1 MAMKILLADD
11 SMTAQNMG
19 KKILTDAGFEVIAV
33 SNGAAALKKITA
45 ENPDIIILDVF
56 MPGYTGLEVCERL
69 KNNPE
74 TSRKPVLLT
83 VGKMEPF
90 NPDDSNRVRAEGV
103 MIKPFEATDLTAAIE
118 AIAKRFN
125 IPRTTAAPPPPP
137 PPPPKAPQNLRSYEE
152 TVMLSQDELRQSMG
166 IVDEGTQTTAV
177 ASAASAA
184 TPASSGAVAVAAPPL
199 ELDSSAIVTEQQEET
214 KPVEAVPAMEFDP
227 PSRATESEHSP
238 FSHAS
243 VAREVVEHPAAPVQ
257 ASETADWDPVL
268 DGIAISSNV
277 ITTAPE
283 AAQATDE
290 AQPMFGLE
298 YAVPASVAQEAP
310 AAAAEE
316 PATEPTMYSSP
327 VQSAEEE
334 PEISSPSA
342 YLAEASAAM
351 GLETSHALVE
361 DTPVVESAPD
371 FEPNVAPPVQVE
383 TQAENGVEPGIEQ
396 PSPELTVPPDPA
408 LVGGTDSFSDFTT
421 RFGVENAEVI
431 PVGIVPELMDD
442 ASSSYEYQPPEEGHA
457 FEGNGQPEASAE
469 EAKSEDAPE
478 ALTPVAVSS
487 TATTSW
493 EMVPVEAE
501 ANAPTAATPEV
512 AETPEVP
519 TVTES
524 VAESTSVE
532 EEPARFEPMSAAVV
546 EETAPD
552 THVVEAAVDE
562 PSVVEAHVEEPAVV
576 EAAANEPAEKPFDPD
591 ATQAIPEEFFTQSEP
606 QLETT
611 AELVGASIPEST
623 VEAVVEPEPEPTAP
637 AVEEAAMEASTVA
650 PVIESPEPA
659 TFIPEPEPAVEGHST
674 PVEPPTPMVTSVAT
688 EPAILSVG
696 PEPPSIEEE
705 HEIQAPHV
713 ETPQIETPSLA
724 AAAAAAGASVLGA
737 AITEHFVRGTE
748 PPSEP
753 EGNDTAPG
761 DQTQVFIASAVARVL
776 DRMKPTLIEEIAR
789 EMSNRRKPRKDPE
802 E

>member
-125 IPRTTAAPPPPP
+125 ISNTTAAPPPP
-137 PPPPKAPQNLRSYEE
+137 PPPPKAPQNFRSYEE

-166 IVDEGTQTTAV
+166 IADEGTQTTAA

-184 TPASSGAVAVAAPPL
+184 SSASSGAVAVAASAL
-199 ELDSSAIVTEQQEET
+199 ELDSSAIVTEQTEQEEI
-214 KPVEAVPAMEFDP
+214 KPVEAVPAMEFEP
-227 PSRATESEHSP
+227 PSRPAESEHSP

-283 AAQATDE
+283 AAQAAEE

-298 YAVPASVAQEAP
+298 YAVPASVAKETRA
-310 AAAAEE
+310 
-316 PATEPTMYSSP
+316 
-327 VQSAEEE
+327 VAEEE
-334 PEISSPSA
+334 PAAAFSPAQSIEEEPEVSSPSA

-361 DTPVVESAPD
+361 ETPVVESAPD

-383 TQAENGVEPGIEQ
+383 THAENGVEPGIEQ

-408 LVGGTDSFSDFTT
+408 LVGGTDSFSHFTT
-421 RFGVENAEVI
+421 HFGVANAEVI

-457 FEGNGQPEASAE
+457 FEGNGEPEAVAE
-469 EAKSEDAPE
+469 ETKSEDVPE
-478 ALTPVAVSS
+478 ALTPVAVSN

-493 EMVPVEAE
+493 EMVPVDAE
-501 ANAPTAATPEV
+501 AGASAPTATPEAAATEAPAVTEAV
-512 AETPEVP
+512 AEP
-519 TVTES
+519 TL
-524 VAESTSVE
+524 VE
-532 EEPARFEPMSAAVV
+532 EEPARFEQASAAVV
-546 EETAPD
+546 EESAPD
-552 THVVEAAVDE
+552 TQVVEAAVDE
-562 PSVVEAHVEEPAVV
+562 PSIVEAHVEEPA
-576 EAAANEPAEKPFDPD
+576 AEKPFDPD

-623 VEAVVEPEPEPTAP
+623 VEDAVEPELEPAAP
-637 AVEEAAMEASTVA
+637 VVEEAAIEASSVA
-650 PVIESPEPA
+650 PLNESPEPT
-659 TFIPEPEPAVEGHST
+659 TFIPEPEPAVEAHPA
-674 PVEPPTPMVTSVAT
+674 PVDPPTPMVTSVAT

-713 ETPQIETPSLA
+713 EAPQIDAPPLA
-724 AAAAAAGASVLGA
+724 AAAAAAGATVLGA
-737 AITEHFVRGTE
+737 AITEHFVRGAE
-748 PPSEP
+748 PPAEP
-753 EGNDTAPG
+753 EGNDIAPG

>member
-1 MAMKILLADD
+1 MKILLADD

-19 KKILTDAGFEVIAV
+19 RKILTDAGFEVIAV
-33 SNGAAALKKITA
+33 SNGAAALKKIAA

-152 TVMLSQDELRQSMG
+152 TVLLSQDELRQSMG
-166 IVDEGTQTTAV
+166 IADEGVQTTSV
-177 ASAASAA
+177 
-184 TPASSGAVAVAAPPL
+184 ASSGGAASSTAVAVATPAL
-199 ELDSSAIVTEQQEET
+199 ELDSSAIVTEREEI

-227 PSRATESEHSP
+227 PSRPAESEHSP

-243 VAREVVEHPAAPVQ
+243 VARELVEHPAAPVQ

-268 DGIAISSNV
+268 DGIAISSDV
-277 ITTAPE
+277 VTAAPE
-283 AAQATDE
+283 TAQAAEE

-298 YAVPASVAQEAP
+298 YAVPASVAKETRDV
-310 AAAAEE
+310 AEE
-316 PATEPTMYSSP
+316 QLA
-327 VQSAEEE
+327 SAQAVEEE
-334 PEISSPSA
+334 PEVASPSA

-361 DTPVVESAPD
+361 EIPVVESTPD

-383 TQAENGVEPGIEQ
+383 THAENGIEPGIEQ

-421 RFGVENAEVI
+421 RFGVKNAEVI

-442 ASSSYEYQPPEEGHA
+442 AGSSYEYQPPEEGHA
-457 FEGNGQPEASAE
+457 FEGNGQPEAAAE
-469 EAKSEDAPE
+469 EAKSEDVPDAP
-478 ALTPVAVSS
+478 TPVAVSS

-501 ANAPTAATPEV
+501 AGASAPSAATPEV
-512 AETPEVP
+512 TP
-519 TVTES
+519 
-524 VAESTSVE
+524 VE
-532 EEPARFEPMSAAVV
+532 AASLQEEPAKFEEPAATDSSTSAWTAPVV
-546 EETAPD
+546 EESAPE
-552 THVVEAAVDE
+552 TPFVEAMPVEVAA
-562 PSVVEAHVEEPAVV
+562 VEAPAV
-576 EAAANEPAEKPFDPD
+576 EPAEKPFDPD
-591 ATQAIPEEFFTQSEP
+591 ATQAIPEEFFTQAEP

-611 AELVGASIPEST
+611 AELVGAT
-623 VEAVVEPEPEPTAP
+623 VPVPAVEDAVEPEPEATGAV
-637 AVEEAAMEASTVA
+637 VEEPSIQEHIVA
-650 PVIESPEPA
+650 PVIEAAKPTIYEPAPEVEPEPEA
-659 TFIPEPEPAVEGHST
+659 EPEPAIEAHFEPASYPA
-674 PVEPPTPMVTSVAT
+674 PVVPSITT

-696 PEPPSIEEE
+696 PEPPSVEE
-705 HEIQAPHV
+705 PL
-713 ETPQIETPSLA
+713 IETPHIEQHTSLEVPA
-724 AAAAAAGASVLGA
+724 LAAAAAAGASVLSS
-737 AITEHFVRGTE
+737 AITEHLQHGSSVK
-748 PPSEP
+748 P
-753 EGNDTAPG
+753 EEDDTAPG

>member
-137 PPPPKAPQNLRSYEE
+137 PPPKAPQNFRSYEE
-152 TVMLSQDELRQSMG
+152 TVMLSQDELRQSLG
-166 IVDEGTQTTAV
+166 IADEATQTA
-177 ASAASAA
+177 AAASAA
-184 TPASSGAVAVAAPPL
+184 GATSAAAVAVAPPAL
-199 ELDSSAIVTEQQEET
+199 ELDSSAIVTEQEAV
-214 KPVEAVPAMEFDP
+214 KPIEAVPAMEFDP
-227 PSRATESEHSP
+227 PSRTAESEHSP

-257 ASETADWDPVL
+257 ETPTADWDPVL

-283 AAQATDE
+283 AAQAAEE

-298 YAVPASVAQEAP
+298 YAVPASVAKETP
-310 AAAAEE
+310 VVAEE
-316 PATEPTMYSSP
+316 EAAVEEPMAFSSP
-327 VQSAEEE
+327 AHSAEEE
-334 PEISSPSA
+334 TEVSSPSA

-361 DTPVVESAPD
+361 EIPVVESAPD

-383 TQAENGVEPGIEQ
+383 THAENGVEPGIEQ

-421 RFGVENAEVI
+421 RFGIENAEVI
-431 PVGIVPELMDD
+431 PVGIVPELMED

-457 FEGNGQPEASAE
+457 FEGDEAEPVAE
-469 EAKSEDAPE
+469 EAKSEDMAQSP
-478 ALTPVAVSS
+478 TPVAVSS
-487 TATTSW
+487 AANMSW
-493 EMVPVEAE
+493 EMVPVEAAAE
-501 ANAPTAATPEV
+501 TSAPIAATPEPAA
-512 AETPEVP
+512 AEADT
-519 TVTES
+519 
-524 VAESTSVE
+524 ESTSSVQ

-546 EETAPD
+546 EESAPD
-552 THVVEAAVDE
+552 THVVQAAVDE
-562 PSVVEAHVEEPAVV
+562 SPVVEASVAETPTIEAV
-576 EAAANEPAEKPFDPD
+576 EKPFDPD
-591 ATQAIPEEFFTQSEP
+591 ATQALPEEFFTQSEP

-611 AELVGASIPEST
+611 AELVGASLPEST
-623 VEAVVEPEPEPTAP
+623 VEALLSLSRNRRQRLVEEPSVVEE
-637 AVEEAAMEASTVA
+637 
-650 PVIESPEPA
+650 
-659 TFIPEPEPAVEGHST
+659 
-674 PVEPPTPMVTSVAT
+674 
-688 EPAILSVG
+688 
-696 PEPPSIEEE
+696 PSIEE
-705 HEIQAPHV
+705 HIVTSVV
-713 ETPQIETPSLA
+713 EAMSKHLSLW
-724 AAAAAAGASVLGA
+724 
-737 AITEHFVRGTE
+737 
-748 PPSEP
+748 
-753 EGNDTAPG
+753 
-761 DQTQVFIASAVARVL
+761 
-776 DRMKPTLIEEIAR
+776 
-789 EMSNRRKPRKDPE
+789 PRS
-802 E
+802 